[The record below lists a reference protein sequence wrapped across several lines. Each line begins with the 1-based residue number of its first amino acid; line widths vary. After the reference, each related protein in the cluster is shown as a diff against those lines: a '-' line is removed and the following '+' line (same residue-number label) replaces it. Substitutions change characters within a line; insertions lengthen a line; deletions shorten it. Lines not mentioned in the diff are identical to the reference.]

1 MIVCRPPGVNCGEE
15 DSTFE
20 SCWLADESNGRDDHG
35 GGTLML
41 AIRTSR
47 LPVAAALLMIASL
60 AAAQG
65 TDALA
70 GTWRL
75 NVAQSK
81 YQAAP
86 PKSQTT
92 TLHAMDG
99 GLHEV
104 VERVNADGTT
114 TRWEVMA
121 RYDGRDYPVKGD
133 PSRDTVAMTKVDGN
147 TVDIVNKKA
156 GAVVSRMRIVVAPDG
171 KSRTNTVMDPSGQKT
186 TAVLFFERR

>member
-1 MIVCRPPGVNCGEE
+1 LI
-15 DSTFE
+15 
-20 SCWLADESNGRDDHG
+20 
-35 GGTLML
+35 
-41 AIRTSR
+41 
-47 LPVAAALLMIASL
+47 AAMMCALASL

-65 TDALA
+65 SDRLA

-81 YQAAP
+81 YQGAAA

-121 RYDGRDYPVKGD
+121 RYDGRDSAVKGD
-133 PSRDTVAMTKVDGN
+133 PSRDTVAMTRVDQN
-147 TVDIVNKKA
+147 TVEIVNKKA
-156 GAVVSRMRIVVAPDG
+156 GAVVSRMRIVVAADG
-171 KSRTNTVMDPSGQKT
+171 KSRTNTVMDPSGLKT
-186 TAVLFFERR
+186 TAVLFFDRQ

>member
-1 MIVCRPPGVNCGEE
+1 VTTIPK
-15 DSTFE
+15 
-20 SCWLADESNGRDDHG
+20 
-35 GGTLML
+35 
-41 AIRTSR
+41 SR
-47 LPVAAALLMIASL
+47 LLIAAMMCALASL

-65 TDALA
+65 SDRLA

-81 YQAAP
+81 YQGAAA

-121 RYDGRDYPVKGD
+121 RYDGRDSAVKGD
-133 PSRDTVAMTKVDGN
+133 PSRDTVAMTRVDQN
-147 TVDIVNKKA
+147 TVEIVNKKA
-156 GAVVSRMRIVVAPDG
+156 GAVVSRMRIVVAADG
-171 KSRTNTVMDPSGQKT
+171 KSRTNTVMDPSGLKT
-186 TAVLFFERR
+186 TAVLFFDRQ